1 VNDPFATA
9 VCTAAAVDVPQA
21 CNQFMLVGVGWA
33 LGVDVEITMEVLAV
47 GVGRNDG
54 AAERLQALNSTV
66 AVIAT
71 AMIIIVFLDML
82 FSSEIA
88 CN

>member
-1 VNDPFATA
+1 M
-9 VCTAAAVDVPQA
+9 PQA
-21 CNQFMLVGVGWA
+21 CIRFMPVAVGWA
-33 LGVDVEITMEVLAV
+33 LGVDVDMIMEALAV

-54 AAERLQALNSTV
+54 AAERLQALNSTM

-71 AMIIIVFLDML
+71 AMMIIVFLDIL